1 MKSISLAVSQ
11 VERITPEAVKIS
23 FIIPQDKKIAFDFF
37 AGQYITLQQT
47 LNNESVRRAYSI
59 CSSPYEE
66 ELSVAIKQL
75 PQGKFS
81 TYACQELQAGDILEV
96 FPPEGK
102 FAYIPEIS
110 PEDLAL
116 FAAGSGITPMLSII
130 RVALQK
136 NTLKILLLYGNKS
149 PQTAMFLSEIE
160 ALREQYP
167 DRLFVQYVYSK
178 SHEKGALFGRIDPA
192 MVHHLLKSQYASI
205 DFGRF
210 YICGPE
216 QMVASVKQELLLSY
230 DKKKIHT
237 ELFATENTP
246 KKEYKGTTDI
256 TVRLNGQER
265 VFTIERK
272 KDILSELLK
281 QGLEVSYSCL
291 SGVCSSCI
299 GKVTQGGADMDKNQ
313 VLSEEEVAKGLIL
326 TCQSHPTS
334 QELTLEFDY

>member
-1 MKSISLAVSQ
+1 
-11 VERITPEAVKIS
+11 
-23 FIIPQDKKIAFDFF
+23 
-37 AGQYITLQQT
+37 
-47 LNNESVRRAYSI
+47 
-59 CSSPYEE
+59 
-66 ELSVAIKQL
+66 
-75 PQGKFS
+75 
-81 TYACQELQAGDILEV
+81 
-96 FPPEGK
+96 
-102 FAYIPEIS
+102 
-110 PEDLAL
+110 
-116 FAAGSGITPMLSII
+116 
-130 RVALQK
+130 
-136 NTLKILLLYGNKS
+136 
-149 PQTAMFLSEIE
+149 
-160 ALREQYP
+160 
-167 DRLFVQYVYSK
+167 
-178 SHEKGALFGRIDPA
+178 
-192 MVHHLLKSQYASI
+192 
-205 DFGRF
+205 
-210 YICGPE
+210 
-216 QMVASVKQELLLSY
+216 MVASVKQELLLSY

-246 KKEYKGTTDI
+246 KKEYKGTTEI